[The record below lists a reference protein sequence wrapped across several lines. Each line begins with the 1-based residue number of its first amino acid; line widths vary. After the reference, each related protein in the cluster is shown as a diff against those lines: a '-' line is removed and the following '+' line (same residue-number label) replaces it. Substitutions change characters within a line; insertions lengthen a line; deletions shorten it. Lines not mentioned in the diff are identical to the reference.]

1 MMMMLVS
8 ERKTIKRRRKRR
20 ERERRERGESEAE
33 IHYTEALKIAD

>member
-1 MMMMLVS
+1 MLVS

>member
-1 MMMMLVS
+1 MLVS
-8 ERKTIKRRRKRR
+8 ESKTIKRRRKRR